1 MPKKLT
7 VADTQPEPSESNSD
21 SSAPSAKKSGSSM
34 TDATKQKGEPA
45 VGSKR
50 KDPPPDTIEE
60 EEEEEEDDKGDA
72 FEEGRVFHSP
82 EDAKE
87 TRKKRAAK
95 KPKVSVRSCFP
106 LPVSNPMFI
115 QDDDVVVGKTEPK
128 KKKRKSI
135 GHDIG
140 GLQNKITKLKKDYKV
155 AVSVDKE
162 AVAIIETTKK
172 LISQQAKAQ
181 KLTDTEKIRSL
192 LSDLSKHPDK
202 YDGEPFTITEK
213 KKVINAET
221 KKEETIDTTRGTTIL
236 HEMAALL
243 RAVATHIDPTNEN
256 AEKLKKD
263 YRKFKSEYTEK
274 KALYEKEIYERA
286 AATAKKQVDE
296 MNKRYSKAVEGELS
310 D

>member
-7 VADTQPEPSESNSD
+7 VADTQPDPSESGSD
-21 SSAPSAKKSGSSM
+21 SSAPSAKQSGSSM

-50 KDPPPDTIEE
+50 KDPPPDTIHEE
-60 EEEEEEDDKGDA
+60 EEEEEEDEGDA
-72 FEEGRVFHSP
+72 FEEGRVFNSP

-115 QDDDVVVGKTEPK
+115 QVDDVVVVEK
-128 KKKRKSI
+128 KEKRKSI

-140 GLQNKITKLKKDYKV
+140 GLQNKITKLKKDYKAAV
-155 AVSVDKE
+155 AVDNE
-162 AVAIIETTKK
+162 AVAIIDATKS
-172 LISQQAKAQ
+172 LIRQQAEVQ

-192 LSDLSKHPDK
+192 ISDLSKHKDK
-202 YDGEPFTITEK
+202 YDGKPFTITEK
-213 KKVINAET
+213 KKVIDAKT
-221 KKEETIDTTRGTTIL
+221 KKVDTINTTRETTML
-236 HEMAALL
+236 HELAKLL
-243 RAVATHIDPTNEN
+243 RAVATHIDPTNED
-256 AEKLKKD
+256 AEELKKK
-263 YRKFKSEYTEK
+263 YRKLKSEYTEK
-274 KALYEKEIYERA
+274 KAMYEKEIYERA
-286 AATAKKQVDE
+286 KAAAQKQVDE
-296 MNKRYSKAVEGELS
+296 MNKKYSKAVEGELS